1 MGVKHI
7 HDIMTSLNGCKV
19 EIDGEVEY
27 GVIPPRVI
35 GFHGVVRLSG
45 GPGCPNGDLYF
56 GIEPN
61 VGNAPT
67 LPVAESKPEV
77 NP

>member
-1 MGVKHI
+1 MGNRHVHE
-7 HDIMTSLNGCKV
+7 IMTSLNGCKV

-35 GFHGVVRLSG
+35 GFHGLVRISG

-56 GIEPN
+56 GIEPKGGD
-61 VGNAPT
+61 VPP
-67 LPVAESKPEV
+67 LPVPESKP
-77 NP
+77 